1 MAKIPKKKKSEQSN
15 NDLTTLNKENNTLTT
30 KSKTLFDHINHIR
43 ENKSESYY
51 DQLTEKEKRD
61 FSKYTLLIGL
71 SMDSNSIESIAYLS
85 QFMEVIPNKQFY
97 KTCCDLVPH
106 GRKFCKWIKSTK
118 SKTNKDLVDL
128 LSSHLQIGKDEAR
141 DYCKILFKNQDGIE
155 YLVSTCSKYGKT
167 DKEIN
172 KLLKDE

>member
-1 MAKIPKKKKSEQSN
+1 MARPAKTPKSVLSKKG
-15 NDLTTLNKENNTLTT
+15 LTTSNTENNNSST

-43 ENKSESYY
+43 EVKSDSYY

-61 FSKYTLLIGL
+61 FSKYTLLMGL
-71 SMDSNSIESIAYLS
+71 SMDPDSIEGIAYLS

-97 KTCCDLVPH
+97 KTCCDLVPR

-118 SKTNKDLVDL
+118 SKTNKELIDL

-141 DYCKILFKNQDGIE
+141 DYCKILFKDQVGIE
-155 YLVSTCSKYGKT
+155 YLVSICSKYGKT
-167 DKEIN
+167 EKEID

>member
-1 MAKIPKKKKSEQSN
+1 M
-15 NDLTTLNKENNTLTT
+15 TTLNEENNSSTP

-43 ENKSESYY
+43 ESKSESYY

-61 FSKYTLLIGL
+61 FSKYTLLMGL
-71 SMDSNSIESIAYLS
+71 SMDPDSIESIAYLS

-118 SKTNKDLVDL
+118 SKTNAELVDL
-128 LSSHLQIGKDEAR
+128 LSSHLQIGKDESR
-141 DYCKILFKNQDGIE
+141 DYCKILFKDQVGIE
-155 YLVSTCSKYGKT
+155 YLVSICSKYGKT
-167 DKEIN
+167 EKETD
-172 KLLKDE
+172 KLLKDK

>member
-1 MAKIPKKKKSEQSN
+1 
-15 NDLTTLNKENNTLTT
+15 
-30 KSKTLFDHINHIR
+30 
-43 ENKSESYY
+43 
-51 DQLTEKEKRD
+51 
-61 FSKYTLLIGL
+61 
-71 SMDSNSIESIAYLS
+71 
-85 QFMEVIPNKQFY
+85 
-97 KTCCDLVPH
+97 
-106 GRKFCKWIKSTK
+106 
-118 SKTNKDLVDL
+118 LVDL

>member
-1 MAKIPKKKKSEQSN
+1 M
-15 NDLTTLNKENNTLTT
+15 TTLNEENNSSTP

-43 ENKSESYY
+43 ESKSESYY

-61 FSKYTLLIGL
+61 FSKYTLLMGL
-71 SMDSNSIESIAYLS
+71 SMDPDSIESIAYLS

-118 SKTNKDLVDL
+118 SKTNAELIDL

-141 DYCKILFKNQDGIE
+141 DYCKILFKDQVGIE
-155 YLVSTCSKYGKT
+155 YLVSICSKYGKT
-167 DKEIN
+167 EKETD
-172 KLLKDE
+172 KLLKDK

>member
-1 MAKIPKKKKSEQSN
+1 MSKIQKKKKSVQSKK
-15 NDLTTLNKENNTLTT
+15 DLTTSNEENNIST

-61 FSKYTLLIGL
+61 FSKYTLLMGL
-71 SMDSNSIESIAYLS
+71 SMDPDSIESIAYLS
-85 QFMEVIPNKQFY
+85 QFMEVVPNKQFY
-97 KTCCDLVPH
+97 KACCDLVPS

-118 SKTNKDLVDL
+118 SKTNKELIDL

-141 DYCKILFKNQDGIE
+141 DYCKVLFKDQIGIE
-155 YLVSTCSKYGKT
+155 YLVSICSKYGKT
-167 DKEIN
+167 EKEIN